1 MAAEALGPGRRRLW
15 EERLLAA
22 TGWPELQAFDPGL
35 VRGFVLPLL
44 DRLERQRQHRLPL
57 LALNGPVGA
66 GKTSLGRLLVRL
78 APLAGVRLAVASI
91 DDLYLP
97 WPERRSV
104 LAGNPFGVWRVPPG
118 SHDLPLLLQQLAEW
132 RRSGLLRLPRFDKTL
147 ADGQGDRSGWS
158 ECRADALVLEG
169 WLMGCL
175 PLGSERLSEALDR
188 AQAGVKPGAGGV
200 EGSWATGLSGQ
211 ELEWLPRW
219 DRALEAYG
227 PLWQECDGLWLLRP
241 SRWSLPR
248 RWRLQAEARQRR
260 TGGGWLSAAEVGA
273 MVRASLH
280 SLPPALYQDPLAAGL
295 AGQPNQN
302 GDQQK
307 TGLPLEGLAL
317 LDGRRRWL
325 DPGDQASVSSAS
337 SAIG

>member
-1 MAAEALGPGRRRLW
+1 MAAEPLGSERRRLW
-15 EERLLAA
+15 EERLIAA
-22 TGWPELQAFDPGL
+22 AGWPELQAIDPAL
-35 VRGFVLPLL
+35 VQAFVLPLL
-44 DRLERQRQHRLPL
+44 DRLERPRQQRLLL

-78 APLAGVRLAVASI
+78 ASLAGVRLAVASI

-118 SHDLPLLLQQLAEW
+118 SHDLPLLLQQLADW
-132 RRSGLLRLPRFDKTL
+132 RRSGVLRLPRFDKTL
-147 ADGQGDRSGWS
+147 AGGQGDRCGWS
-158 ECRADALVLEG
+158 ECRAEALVLEG
-169 WLMGCL
+169 WLMGCR
-175 PLGSERLSEALDR
+175 PLGTDQLEAAL
-188 AQAGVKPGAGGV
+188 AGA
-200 EGSWATGLSGQ
+200 EGSRAAGWAAGFSRQ

-219 DRALEAYG
+219 DRALQAYV

-260 TGGGWLSAAEVGA
+260 RGGGWLSAAQVEA
-273 MVRASLH
+273 MVRATLH
-280 SLPPALYQDPLAAGL
+280 SLPPALYQDPLAERFAAPLDLNVDGS
-295 AGQPNQN
+295 QHE
-302 GDQQK
+302 K
-307 TGLPLEGLAL
+307 GLPLEGLAL